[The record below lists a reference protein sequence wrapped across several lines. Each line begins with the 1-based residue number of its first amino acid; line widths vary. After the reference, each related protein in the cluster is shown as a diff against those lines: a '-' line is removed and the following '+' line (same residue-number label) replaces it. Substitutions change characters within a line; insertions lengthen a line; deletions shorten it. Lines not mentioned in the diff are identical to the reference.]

1 MPAARRLQ
9 QLGAALT
16 PALRPAGAAPAPAKD
31 HDVVSHAEAHRRN
44 LTLLTAAASPAG
56 ELWRRAP
63 ALALSAQQLE
73 FFATF
78 GFLAL
83 PGLLADRAAQIV
95 DDFEAVWKVMQS
107 RVPLECLD
115 YNRAVFFNRLCLNAV
130 KPSARDFS
138 VG

>member
-9 QLGAALT
+9 QLGAVLTTRALG
-16 PALRPAGAAPAPAKD
+16 PAGAAAALAKD

-44 LTLLTAAASPAG
+44 LSLLTAAAPPG
-56 ELWRRAP
+56 ELWRGAP
-63 ALALSAQQLE
+63 ALELSAQQLE

-95 DDFEAVWKVMQS
+95 DDFEAVWKVRVGLNGS
-107 RVPLECLD
+107 RL
-115 YNRAVFFNRLCLNAV
+115 
-130 KPSARDFS
+130 
-138 VG
+138 